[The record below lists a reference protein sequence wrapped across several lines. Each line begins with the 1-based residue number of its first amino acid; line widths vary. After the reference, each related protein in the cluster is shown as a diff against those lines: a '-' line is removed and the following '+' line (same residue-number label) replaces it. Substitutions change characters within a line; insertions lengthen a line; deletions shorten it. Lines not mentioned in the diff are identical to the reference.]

1 MSNLIIAVHAKQIA
15 INIRSG
21 VDKPEN
27 LNGPG
32 LQDIQLLAIII
43 FISMVANPWL
53 LVSST
58 GVTILV
64 TILVTDA
71 CNETI
76 YFCSKQGVPP
86 PPPSPPPTPLEYK
99 TKHGNK
105 CRSMGYLE

>member
-1 MSNLIIAVHAKQIA
+1 MSNLIITVHAKQIA

-32 LQDIQLLAIII
+32 LQDIQLLAIITY
-43 FISMVANPWL
+43 ISMVANPWL

-58 GVTILV
+58 GVA
-64 TILVTDA
+64 ILVTDA

-86 PPPSPPPTPLEYK
+86 TPPTPTPPPPPNHPTYA
-99 TKHGNK
+99 TGV
-105 CRSMGYLE
+105 

>member
-1 MSNLIIAVHAKQIA
+1 MSNLIIAVHVKQIA

-58 GVTILV
+58 GVAV
-64 TILVTDA
+64 LVTDA

-76 YFCSKQGVPP
+76 YFCS
-86 PPPSPPPTPLEYK
+86 
-99 TKHGNK
+99 
-105 CRSMGYLE
+105 

>member
-32 LQDIQLLAIII
+32 LQDIQLLAII

-58 GVTILV
+58 GVA
-64 TILVTDA
+64 ILVTDA
-71 CNETI
+71 CNKTI
-76 YFCSKQGVPP
+76 YFCSKQGVPQSP
-86 PPPSPPPTPLEYK
+86 PPPPPR
-99 TKHGNK
+99 H
-105 CRSMGYLE
+105 RSIKRNMGIDADP